1 MMKIVMPLEV
11 QYTAAGSDVIDSER
25 QAFSRHELLKILVGC
40 MLADGIVPADV
51 IGSLP
56 GVSELIAV
64 ECCCRLRSFGSNLW
78 SEE

>member
-25 QAFSRHELLKILVGC
+25 QACSWHELLKILVLLEVMC
-40 MLADGIVPADV
+40 MLADGIVPANV
-51 IGSLP
+51 SGSLP

-64 ECCCRLRSFGSNLW
+64 ELL
-78 SEE
+78 